1 MGGQSGAT
9 GISAAL
15 RLQSTL
21 QRPARGRPT
30 RAITDTRPFRR
41 AVEGL
46 RCRFTWL
53 DLAAYQGAIWRSMT
67 PRRQLVRRRLLSLL
81 VVASVQDAWGC
92 LQLGLAAAA

>member
-1 MGGQSGAT
+1 MGGKWGDRHL
-9 GISAAL
+9 AAL

-53 DLAAYQGAIWRSMT
+53 DLAAYQGARSGD
-67 PRRQLVRRRLLSLL
+67 R
-81 VVASVQDAWGC
+81 
-92 LQLGLAAAA
+92 